1 MNDIFW
7 IYIYTI
13 FTIAYTRIGTQT
25 AIQHNLV
32 NMCIMLIYKR
42 KAYMLVKER
51 QQLYEQEKSMLTL
64 GNCIDV

>member
-1 MNDIFW
+1 MIFSE
-7 IYIYTI
+7 YIYTI
-13 FTIAYTRIGTQT
+13 FTIAYTRIGTQI

-42 KAYMLVKER
+42 KADKQKGR